1 MKKVFLCLAGL
12 LLAVTAQAANMTSA
26 MANDVFPTV
35 VAVSE
40 SAPSITAEGVGALKI
55 DMKLKALPKSI
66 SGLYDSYSVRVD
78 EYEGHIIT
86 FTLDGVTV
94 LQAYA
99 RYDQWDVGNDETL
112 AIYRI
117 VVVKGSP
124 VGFDIKGKLYKVGDN
139 VSTLVANK
147 TLKRVDATTYTYR
160 DVKVTISKANGV
172 STITGLEAETKEVEM
187 EWP

>member
-1 MKKVFLCLAGL
+1 M
-12 LLAVTAQAANMTSA
+12 
-26 MANDVFPTV
+26 
-35 VAVSE
+35 
-40 SAPSITAEGVGALKI
+40 
-55 DMKLKALPKSI
+55 
-66 SGLYDSYSVRVD
+66 
-78 EYEGHIIT
+78 
-86 FTLDGVTV
+86 TV

-124 VGFDIKGKLYKVGDN
+124 VGIDIKGKLYKVGDN